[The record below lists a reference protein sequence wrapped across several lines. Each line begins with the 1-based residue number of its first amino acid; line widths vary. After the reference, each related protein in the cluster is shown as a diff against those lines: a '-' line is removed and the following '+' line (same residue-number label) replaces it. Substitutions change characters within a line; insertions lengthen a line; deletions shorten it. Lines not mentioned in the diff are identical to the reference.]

1 MQKVTP
7 KPYAPPKTGGTGKSI
22 RLFSLRFHFIS
33 NRHALPETG
42 TGVTQK
48 PAYSVFDSILLNIVR
63 NICPLVKRKTLPAEH
78 FVQKNK
84 NKMAAAG
91 TPSVIAARCQLSQT
105 KRAAP
110 ENGAALLVYDEKK
123 KMKEMS
129 YYLAAFSPSGKMIL
143 FTKKKMTMEMPPL
156 RTVVPML

>member
-1 MQKVTP
+1 MQKVAP

-91 TPSVIAARCQLSQT
+91 TPSVIAARCQLPQT

-156 RTVVPML
+156 STVVPML

>member
-84 NKMAAAG
+84 NKNE
-91 TPSVIAARCQLSQT
+91 PSQALPRQLPRRGSQAVKFSAKALGAMRKFSAVLLPLPLRKDFPRSGGRC
-105 KRAAP
+105 RAA
-110 ENGAALLVYDEKK
+110 
-123 KMKEMS
+123 
-129 YYLAAFSPSGKMIL
+129 
-143 FTKKKMTMEMPPL
+143 TKGGIW
-156 RTVVPML
+156 RVRD

>member
-33 NRHALPETG
+33 NRHTLPETG

-91 TPSVIAARCQLSQT
+91 TPSVIAARCQLPQT

-156 RTVVPML
+156 STVVPML

>member
-42 TGVTQK
+42 TGVTLK

-91 TPSVIAARCQLSQT
+91 TPSVIAARCQLPGET
-105 KRAAP
+105 
-110 ENGAALLVYDEKK
+110 N
-123 KMKEMS
+123 
-129 YYLAAFSPSGKMIL
+129 
-143 FTKKKMTMEMPPL
+143 PL
-156 RTVVPML
+156 RLTAFASSPEGGAFCIFRSAPIKLPLRGKTSPAPGEDVTVGDKRGNLARRQA

>member
-91 TPSVIAARCQLSQT
+91 PPSVIAARCQLPQT

-156 RTVVPML
+156 STVVPML

>member
-84 NKMAAAG
+84 NRSG
-91 TPSVIAARCQLSQT
+91 TPSVKTCRFCQLPRGGSLWRARKLCTLAGNFTVMPKAPSQRGLSPQAT
-105 KRAAP
+105 GGVRSP
-110 ENGAALLVYDEKK
+110 NPPPV
-123 KMKEMS
+123 KM
-129 YYLAAFSPSGKMIL
+129 G
-143 FTKKKMTMEMPPL
+143 
-156 RTVVPML
+156 

>member
-84 NKMAAAG
+84 NWKRNSLSQNLSVLPAPSEREPLACPQTLHFSRKLYRYAKGPISEGAVAAG
-91 TPSVIAARCQLSQT
+91 DWGSSFPKSPPR
-105 KRAAP
+105 
-110 ENGAALLVYDEKK
+110 ENGKAER
-123 KMKEMS
+123 
-129 YYLAAFSPSGKMIL
+129 PQ
-143 FTKKKMTMEMPPL
+143 TL
-156 RTVVPML
+156 RYPEI

>member
-84 NKMAAAG
+84 NKM
-91 TPSVIAARCQLSQT
+91 TERV
-105 KRAAP
+105 
-110 ENGAALLVYDEKK
+110 
-123 KMKEMS
+123 
-129 YYLAAFSPSGKMIL
+129 L
-143 FTKKKMTMEMPPL
+143 FPNQKGCPG
-156 RTVVPML
+156 

>member
-84 NKMAAAG
+84 NWDEPSQAHCVRQLPRGGSFLHLPVSVNKAPPFGGAG
-91 TPSVIAARCQLSQT
+91 TPSGVTERVHFPTQKGCPGERS
-105 KRAAP
+105 
-110 ENGAALLVYDEKK
+110 
-123 KMKEMS
+123 
-129 YYLAAFSPSGKMIL
+129 SPFGL
-143 FTKKKMTMEMPPL
+143 
-156 RTVVPML
+156 

>member
-42 TGVTQK
+42 TGVTLK

-84 NKMAAAG
+84 NWNE
-91 TPSVIAARCQLSQT
+91 TPTR
-105 KRAAP
+105 
-110 ENGAALLVYDEKK
+110 ENGIAERPQTLRYPEITNI
-123 KMKEMS
+123 
-129 YYLAAFSPSGKMIL
+129 FSSDHAQSTRGGHSKSSLCASIILPHPSPGRGSL
-143 FTKKKMTMEMPPL
+143 SAHSAP
-156 RTVVPML
+156 RSGNRRRRCR

>member
-91 TPSVIAARCQLSQT
+91 TPSVIAARCQLPQT

-110 ENGAALLVYDEKK
+110 ENGAALLAYDEKK

-143 FTKKKMTMEMPPL
+143 FTKKKITMEMPPL
-156 RTVVPML
+156 STVVPML

>member
-84 NKMAAAG
+84 NKMAEE
-91 TPSVIAARCQLSQT
+91 VLSPNQ
-105 KRAAP
+105 KGCSGER
-110 ENGAALLVYDEKK
+110 
-123 KMKEMS
+123 S
-129 YYLAAFSPSGKMIL
+129 SPFGL
-143 FTKKKMTMEMPPL
+143 
-156 RTVVPML
+156 

>member
-91 TPSVIAARCQLSQT
+91 TPSVIAARCQLPQT

-129 YYLAAFSPSGKMIL
+129 YYLAAFSPPGKMIL

-156 RTVVPML
+156 STVVPML